1 MTTFA
6 DLSGK
11 ARRGTR
17 AARPP
22 DDIASFR
29 RLDLS
34 DWNSTLRV
42 MGQRKS
48 GGTGPEK
55 GETAEAVSPPA
66 SLEKGSDPFI
76 PMNPAAEPA
85 ERTGYGPFPL
95 AGGRLGWGSNGRPGT
110 GPRGPRLMPG

>member
-55 GETAEAVSPPA
+55 GETAEALSPPA

-76 PMNPAAEPA
+76 PFGKRFPACRLEPLCPSGA
-85 ERTGYGPFPL
+85 HSAVGQR
-95 AGGRLGWGSNGRPGT
+95 S
-110 GPRGPRLMPG
+110 MI